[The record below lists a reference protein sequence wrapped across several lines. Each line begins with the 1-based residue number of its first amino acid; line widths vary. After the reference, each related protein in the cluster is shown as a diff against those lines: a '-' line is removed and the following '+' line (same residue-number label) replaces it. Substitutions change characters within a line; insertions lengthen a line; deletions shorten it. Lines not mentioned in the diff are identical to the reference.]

1 MDEFHGRG
9 KIFNDS
15 PEPLLED
22 FDFKYFADIDKY
34 WQFYE
39 GTFLYIKEIS
49 PMTPKK
55 DTES

>member
-34 WQFYE
+34 W
-39 GTFLYIKEIS
+39 
-49 PMTPKK
+49 
-55 DTES
+55 